1 MREEAFR
8 LKWVIVVL
16 LLTSIFECLLM
27 LTEKEATEP
36 FGNERTL
43 PNLWIFDEGVYY
55 RIDTAGR
62 IVGSSVALPNPREWV
77 FSDVKWEIESGYRN
91 RLSNDSLVVI
101 SKIVYLF
108 PDLVNY
114 VSDVMVSHKVVYA
127 VGRKKVEFADWE
139 IVFEHPEVFVECV
152 TSKWRNVSLRILN
165 DGSVLRVG
173 W

>member
-1 MREEAFR
+1 MREEACR
-8 LKWVIVVL
+8 LKWVVVVL
-16 LLTSIFECLLM
+16 LLTSIFESSLI
-27 LTEKEATEP
+27 LTKKEATE
-36 FGNERTL
+36 FFSNEKVL
-43 PNLWIFDEGVYY
+43 NLWIFDEGVYY
-55 RIDTAGR
+55 RIDTTGR
-62 IVGSSVALPNPREWV
+62 IMGSSVKSPSPKEWV

-91 RLSNDSLVVI
+91 RLADDSLVVI

-108 PDLVNY
+108 PNLVNY
-114 VSDVMVSHKVVYA
+114 VSDVMVSRKVVYA